1 MLDRLNA
8 LYPIRYTALALCVL
22 FALLSL
28 FSLVG
33 FGVGAG
39 WFLVFGALS
48 VLGWYDLRQNK
59 KAVLRNYPV
68 IGHLRY
74 MLETVRPELRQYF
87 LENDSDATPFSRN
100 QRSLVYARAKGESD
114 KRPFGTQLDVKAN
127 GFEWLNHSM
136 APTALASHDFR
147 VTIGGPACQQPY
159 EASVFNIS
167 AMSFGA
173 LSANAIQ
180 SLNSGA
186 QRGGF
191 AHDTGEGSISS
202 WHRVHGGDLIWEIG
216 SGYFG
221 CRNADGSF
229 SPERFAEQSRDAQV
243 KMVEIKLSQGAKP
256 GHGGVLP
263 GAKVTPEIAAARGV
277 PVGVDCIS
285 PSGHSAFSTPAGLM
299 HFVAQLR
306 ELSGGKPTGFKLCI
320 GHPWEW
326 FAIAKAM
333 LETGITPDFIVVD
346 GAEGGTGA
354 SPVEFTDHVG
364 TPLQEGLRLVHNT
377 LLGIGLRDRVK
388 LGCAGKVTNAFDIAR
403 LLALGA
409 DWCNSARAFM
419 MAVGCLQAQT
429 CHTGACPA
437 GVATQDPL
445 RQRAL
450 VVADKAPRVAQYHA
464 NTLHALKELLQAAGL
479 KHTDEITRH
488 HIVRRIDDAEVRL
501 LSALMPQITP
511 GAILNDLAHLPNVFR
526 LYWPLANA
534 HSFAPQ
540 EPAEG
545 DAPRDQRDPS
555 AYRKGNAAASAT
567 DVARQLHPVVDASP
581 QANAAVVEPLQA
593 PAPIAAPPAP
603 TEVPVTWRV
612 SDARSASPPDAQT
625 ATIAEAD
632 EPRP

>member
-180 SLNSGA
+180 ALNVGA
-186 QRGGF
+186 LRGGF
-191 AHDTGEGSISS
+191 AHDTGEGSISA
-202 WHRVHGGDLIWEIG
+202 WHRLHGGDLIWEIG

-221 CRNADGSF
+221 CRDEAGRFSEERYKANALD
-229 SPERFAEQSRDAQV
+229 PQV
-243 KMVEIKLSQGAKP
+243 KMIELKLSQGAKP
-256 GHGGVLP
+256 GHGGLLP
-263 GAKVTPEIAAARGV
+263 GAKITPEIAAARGV

-285 PSGHSAFSTPAGLM
+285 PAAHSAFATPMEML
-299 HFVAQLR
+299 HFIARLR
-306 ELSGGKPTGFKLCI
+306 VLSGGKPTGFKLCI

-326 FAIAKAM
+326 FAIVKAM

-354 SPVEFTDHVG
+354 APLEFTDHVG
-364 TPLQEGLRLVHNT
+364 APLQEGLRLVHNT
-377 LLGIGLRDRVK
+377 LVGVNLRDRIRI
-388 LGCAGKVTNAFDIAR
+388 GASGKVISAFDVVRAMAI
-403 LLALGA
+403 GA
-409 DWCNSARAFM
+409 DWCNSARGFM
-419 MAVGCLQAQT
+419 FALGCIQAQT
-429 CHTGACPA
+429 CHTGQCPT
-437 GVATQDPL
+437 GVTTQDPI
-445 RQRAL
+445 RQQAL
-450 VVADKAPRVAQYHA
+450 VVPDKAERVYNFHQQ
-464 NTLHALKELLQAAGL
+464 TLHALQELVQAAGL
-479 KHTDEITRH
+479 QHPSEITAD
-488 HIVRRIDDAEVRL
+488 HIVRRVNENDVRL
-501 LSALMPQITP
+501 LSTLLPTVRP
-511 GAILNDLAHLPNVFR
+511 GALLGDLDAQHPVFQR
-526 LYWPLANA
+526 YWP
-534 HSFAPQ
+534 
-540 EPAEG
+540 
-545 DAPRDQRDPS
+545 
-555 AYRKGNAAASAT
+555 
-567 DVARQLHPVVDASP
+567 
-581 QANAAVVEPLQA
+581 QAQ
-593 PAPIAAPPAP
+593 
-603 TEVPVTWRV
+603 
-612 SDARSASPPDAQT
+612 PD
-625 ATIAEAD
+625 
-632 EPRP
+632 RFGLV